1 MSNTKLNE
9 LYRLVSGHTL
19 VDFDL
24 IINNLKEMPVE
35 NRLNYIAKYLYS
47 VPGGI
52 GNNYIGSQFRSE
64 LYKVLGEN
72 SIFLTPDI
80 DKDSNINQE
89 DYYRII
95 LEQIDI
101 NNDNRFTVD
110 DIEILKLLSTEPIS
124 EELGD
129 GKENG
134 HYYVDLGLPSKTMWA
149 TCNIGADKVTDSGL
163 MFQWGRVN
171 GYKYGDANHKFRT
184 NAQNLEDGSTSEY
197 IPITSSGKTYKVNDI
212 LDLADDAAHVNM
224 GGKWMMPTQTQ
235 YSEMFS
241 NTTRTVIKDL
251 KNKQKVIGM
260 LFTSKINNKRLFV
273 PFAGY
278 WYNGSFAAAG
288 SSADVWSSQVHPS
301 YVNSAYILYCYSSC
315 NAGINISYYRSIAYS
330 VRGVFK
336 K

>member
-1 MSNTKLNE
+1 M
-9 LYRLVSGHTL
+9 
-19 VDFDL
+19 
-24 IINNLKEMPVE
+24 
-35 NRLNYIAKYLYS
+35 
-47 VPGGI
+47 
-52 GNNYIGSQFRSE
+52 
-64 LYKVLGEN
+64 
-72 SIFLTPDI
+72 
-80 DKDSNINQE
+80 
-89 DYYRII
+89 
-95 LEQIDI
+95 
-101 NNDNRFTVD
+101 
-110 DIEILKLLSTEPIS
+110 
-124 EELGD
+124 
-129 GKENG
+129 KENG
-134 HYYVDLGLPSKTMWA
+134 FEYVDLGLPSGTMWA
-149 TCNIGADKVTDSGL
+149 TCNVGATKPEDSGL
-163 MFQWGRVN
+163 LFQFGQVN

-184 NAQNLEDGSTSEY
+184 NAQNLEDGATSEY
-197 IPITSSGKTYKVNDI
+197 IPITSSGKIYKVNDI

-288 SSADVWSSQVHPS
+288 SLAFVWSSQVHPS
-301 YVNSAYILYCYSSC
+301 IVDFAYVLNCNSGGNAYI
-315 NAGINISYYRSIAYS
+315 SYEGRSYAFS

>member
-9 LYRLVSGHTL
+9 LYRLVSGNTL

-35 NRLNYIAKYLYS
+35 NRLNYIGKYLYS

-64 LYKVLGEN
+64 LYKALGEN

-80 DKDSNINQE
+80 DRDSNINQE

-101 NNDNRFTVD
+101 NNDNQFTVD
-110 DIEILKLLSTEPIS
+110 DIEILKILSTEPIS

-134 HYYVDLGLPSKTMWA
+134 YYYVDLGLPSKTMWA
-149 TCNIGADKVTDSGL
+149 TCNVGADKVTDSGL
-163 MFQWGRVN
+163 LFQWGRVN
-171 GYKYGDANHKFRT
+171 GYKYGDTNHKFRT

-278 WYNGSFAAAG
+278 WYNGGFAAAG
-288 SSADVWSSQVHPS
+288 SFASVWSSQVHPS
-301 YVNSAYILYCYSSC
+301 IVSRAYSLYCHSSGDAYINYY
-315 NAGINISYYRSIAYS
+315 NRSYAFS
-330 VRGVFK
+330 VRGVFQV
-336 K
+336 